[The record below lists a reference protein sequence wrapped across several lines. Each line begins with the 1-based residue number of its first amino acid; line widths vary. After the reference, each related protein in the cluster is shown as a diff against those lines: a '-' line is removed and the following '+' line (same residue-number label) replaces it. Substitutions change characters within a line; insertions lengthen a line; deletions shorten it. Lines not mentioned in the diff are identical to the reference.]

1 MKSKSELQHE
11 ISMHT
16 FVRYLLI
23 AVDEPDM
30 IERHDVRRESPV
42 DAQDLLVDEGGHGE
56 EIEHAAAVAPR
67 VRVPVF
73 GLALV

>member
-1 MKSKSELQHE
+1 MSKMHDK
-11 ISMHT
+11 IMHT

-42 DAQDLLVDEGGHGE
+42 DAENLLVDEGGHGE
-56 EIEHAAAVAPR
+56 EVEHAAAVAPR

-73 GLALV
+73 RLALV

>member
-1 MKSKSELQHE
+1 
-11 ISMHT
+11 MHQKIMYT

-42 DAQDLLVDEGGHGE
+42 DAENLLVDEGGHGE
-56 EIEHAAAVAPR
+56 EVEHAAAVAPR

-73 GLALV
+73 RLALV

>member
-1 MKSKSELQHE
+1 
-11 ISMHT
+11 MHT

-30 IERHDVRRESPV
+30 IERHDIRRESSV
-42 DAQDLLVDEGGHGE
+42 DTQDLLVDEGGHGE

-73 GLALV
+73 RLALV

>member
-1 MKSKSELQHE
+1 MSK
-11 ISMHT
+11 MHHKIMYT

-42 DAQDLLVDEGGHGE
+42 DAEDLLVDEGGHGE
-56 EIEHAAAVAPR
+56 EVEHAAAVAPR

-73 GLALV
+73 RLALV